1 MFKNSTIVHQGDF
14 DLLTCQPIDGNL
26 QKFRYINKQL
36 CLTDTTM
43 LKQSQKLIRTEIKES
58 QRWGAGGPSRCF
70 ERPRDNGRER
80 RRYHLQVSFK
90 HTLIPQNLF
99 FTRTQW
105 VRRGGG
111 ASLLKFWMNKESCTS
126 PSSRSCRE
134 SGDGQETQR
143 RPCKLTDG
151 RGTDPHATACCTFRV
166 SSNVDGRQKDFQTGT
181 AFHLNRNEQQIHFYS
196 FHLAN

>member
-1 MFKNSTIVHQGDF
+1 
-14 DLLTCQPIDGNL
+14 
-26 QKFRYINKQL
+26 
-36 CLTDTTM
+36 M
-43 LKQSQKLIRTEIKES
+43 LKRSPPKLSRTEIEES

-126 PSSRSCRE
+126 PSSRSRRG

-151 RGTDPHATACCTFRV
+151 RGTDPHPTQRPAVHSGSAPTWTEDKRTFKLGQPFISTEM
-166 SSNVDGRQKDFQTGT
+166 SSKFIFIASTLPIKMCFPLKINTVLQIIS
-181 AFHLNRNEQQIHFYS
+181 HLELNCEENIR
-196 FHLAN
+196 AVP